1 MTLSF
6 SKITQYFL
14 YKTFVYS
21 NFINIYAFMFIENN
35 ASINIMSNIKYN
47 FNDMIIVNIFFII
60 ELI

>member
-35 ASINIMSNIKYN
+35 ASINIISNIKYN